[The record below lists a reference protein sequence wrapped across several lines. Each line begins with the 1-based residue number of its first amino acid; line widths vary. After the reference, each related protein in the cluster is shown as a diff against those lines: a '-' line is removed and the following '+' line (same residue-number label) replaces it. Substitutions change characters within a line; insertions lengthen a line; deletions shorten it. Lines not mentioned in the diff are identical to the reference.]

1 MFRASHIVAYVHG
14 KSDDE
19 RPTTKVQV
27 FLSCS
32 LPEIAIV
39 FLLFPGHHA
48 RELLAPGKKGALL
61 EPSLCFNET
70 KSHKI
75 EAEV

>member
-1 MFRASHIVAYVHG
+1 MCMVILMMKGLNQIPGA
-14 KSDDE
+14 
-19 RPTTKVQV
+19 TV

-32 LPEIAIV
+32 LPKIAIV

-70 KSHKI
+70 KSH
-75 EAEV
+75 